1 MMWEKGVASAGV
13 GIFAYL
19 IVEACIS
26 LVDYILYGSM
36 IMH

>member
-13 GIFAYL
+13 GIFVYL
-19 IVEACIS
+19 VVEAGIS
-26 LVDYILYGSM
+26 LVDYIIYGSM

>member
-1 MMWEKGVASAGV
+1 MMWEKGVAAAGV
-13 GIFAYL
+13 GIFTYL
-19 IVEACIS
+19 VVEACIT

>member
-1 MMWEKGVASAGV
+1 MMWEKGVAAAGV
-13 GIFAYL
+13 GIFIYL
-19 IVEACIS
+19 VVEACIT

>member
-13 GIFAYL
+13 GIFIYL
-19 IVEACIS
+19 VVEACIT